1 MTVAKPSQTHPK
13 RPYLIVL
20 LIFVLF
26 GLLTWGMYELL
37 TGPARY
43 NNRDFMSLFAG
54 GKAVLRGLDPYDPA
68 VWNPL
73 RAELG
78 STWMPDERVP
88 FPLWT
93 LLLVL
98 PFAALDLG
106 WAAAAW
112 LAFSLC
118 VLGAGMFF
126 LINSYYDKRLPVGEF
141 GLVALLI
148 FTYRAVLVSMNNGQI
163 TFVLFFILALFLL
176 LVEKKRPFLAGVTLA
191 FIIIKPNPFIL
202 FVPAFGLWLLWQQRW
217 HILAGAATSG
227 LGMLL
232 VSWLV
237 QPGWLFEWLNVR
249 GKTEATAITPTLWGL
264 AYEIA
269 PEWGA
274 LLGLGFV
281 VGITAVLGLIIF
293 RNRTLTEAQVL
304 PLVLITSLLTTPYA
318 WVYEH
323 LLLLIPSILLFLA
336 IKQRGLAA
344 LVWLL
349 LVFVLPWGT
358 FWLAESRSSDT
369 LTAFVPLVVGVL
381 FYYWMI
387 AKKKNLTPQEQL
399 NA

>member
-1 MTVAKPSQTHPK
+1 MTEVDAPQTQ
-13 RPYLIVL
+13 RPILIAL
-20 LIFVLF
+20 LILVVF
-26 GLLTWGMYELL
+26 GLLTWGMYNML

-73 RAELG
+73 RADLG

-106 WAAAAW
+106 WGAAAW

-126 LINSYYDKRLPVGEF
+126 LINTYYHKRLPVGEF
-141 GLVALLI
+141 FLVALLI

-176 LVEKKRPFLAGVTLA
+176 LVERKRPFLAGVTLA
-191 FIIIKPNPFIL
+191 FILIKPNPFIL
-202 FVPAFGLWLLWQQRW
+202 FVPAFGLWLLWQRRW
-217 HILAGAATSG
+217 QIIAGAATSG

-249 GKTEATAITPTLWGL
+249 GKTVATFITPTLWGL

-269 PEWGA
+269 PAWWA

-281 VGITAVLGLIIF
+281 VLVTAVLGLIIF
-293 RNRTLTEAQVL
+293 RNHNLSEKEVL
-304 PLVLITSLLTTPYA
+304 PLVLIASLLTTPYA

-323 LLLLIPSILLFLA
+323 LLLLIPSILIFLA

-344 LVWLL
+344 VIWLL
-349 LVFVLPWGT
+349 LAFVLPWGT
-358 FWLAESRSSDT
+358 FWLAENRSSDT
-369 LTAFVPLVVGVL
+369 LTGLVPLLIGL
-381 FYYWMI
+381 FFYFI
-387 AKKKNLTPQEQL
+387 IVHNPPK
-399 NA
+399 

>member
-1 MTVAKPSQTHPK
+1 MPMTIVEASESDSK
-13 RPYLIVL
+13 RPFLIILLILIV
-20 LIFVLF
+20 F
-26 GLLTWGMYELL
+26 GLLTWGMYEML

-54 GKAVLRGLDPYDPA
+54 GKAVLRGLNPYDPA

-93 LLLVL
+93 LLLAL

-126 LINSYYDKRLPVGEF
+126 LINTYYHKPLPVGEF
-141 GLVALLI
+141 ALVALLV

-163 TFVLFFILALFLL
+163 TFVLFFILALFLM
-176 LVEKKRPFLAGVTLA
+176 LVERKRPFLAGITLA

-202 FVPAFGLWLLWQQRW
+202 FIPAFGLWLLWQQRW
-217 HILAGAATSG
+217 HILAGAAASG
-227 LGMLL
+227 LGMFV

-237 QPGWLFEWLNVR
+237 QPGWLFQWLNVR

-264 AYEIA
+264 AYEIT

-274 LLGLGFV
+274 ILGLGFV
-281 VGITAVLGLIIF
+281 VGITAVVGLIIF
-293 RNRTLTEAQVL
+293 RNRTLNEAQVL

-323 LLLLIPSILLFLA
+323 LLLLIPSMLLFLA
-336 IKQRGLAA
+336 IKQRKLAA
-344 LVWLL
+344 FVWLL

-358 FWLAESRSSDT
+358 FWLAEKRSSDT
-369 LTAFVPLVVGVL
+369 FTALVPLLIGIF
-381 FYYWMI
+381 FYFFMI
-387 AKKKNLTPQEQL
+387 AKPAKPQL
-399 NA
+399 I

>member
-1 MTVAKPSQTHPK
+1 MTKVDAPQTQSQ
-13 RPYLIVL
+13 RPILIAF
-20 LIFVLF
+20 LILVVF
-26 GLLTWGMYELL
+26 GLLTWGMYEML

-78 STWMPDERVP
+78 STWMPDDRVP

-118 VLGAGMFF
+118 VLGIGMFF
-126 LINSYYDKRLPVGEF
+126 LINTYYHKRLPVGEF
-141 GLVALLI
+141 GLVALFI

-176 LVEKKRPFLAGVTLA
+176 LVERKRPFLAGVALA

-217 HILAGAATSG
+217 HIVAGAATSG
-227 LGMLL
+227 LGMFV

-237 QPGWLFEWLNVR
+237 QPGWLLEWLNVR
-249 GKTEATAITPTLWGL
+249 GKTEATSITPTLWGL
-264 AYEIA
+264 ASEIA
-269 PEWGA
+269 PQWWV

-281 VGITAVLGLIIF
+281 VLVTAVLGLIIF
-293 RNRTLTEAQVL
+293 RNPNLSEKEVL
-304 PLVLITSLLTTPYA
+304 PLVLIASLLTTPYA

-323 LLLLIPSILLFLA
+323 LLLLIPSILIFLA
-336 IKQRGLAA
+336 IKQRGLASF
-344 LVWLL
+344 VWLL
-349 LVFVLPWGT
+349 LAFVLPWGT
-358 FWLAESRSSDT
+358 FWLAENRSSDT
-369 LTAFVPLVVGVL
+369 FTVLVPLLIGL
-381 FYYWMI
+381 FFYFFI
-387 AKKKNLTPQEQL
+387 VAKPAKQAQ
-399 NA
+399 

>member
-1 MTVAKPSQTHPK
+1 MTTADNSQPHPL
-13 RPYLIVL
+13 RPLLIAASVL
-20 LIFVLF
+20 LVF
-26 GLLTWGMYELL
+26 GLLTWGMYEML

-54 GKAVLRGLDPYDPA
+54 GKAILRGLDPYDPA

-78 STWMPDERVP
+78 STWMPDDRVP

-118 VLGAGMFF
+118 VLGAGLFL
-126 LINSYYDKRLPVGEF
+126 LINSYYHKPLPVGEF
-141 GLVALLI
+141 FLVALFT
-148 FTYRAVLVSMNNGQI
+148 FTYRAGLVSMNNGQI
-163 TFVLFFILALFLL
+163 TFVLFFIVSLFLV
-176 LVEKKRPFLAGVTLA
+176 LVKRKRPFLAGIVLS

-202 FVPAFGLWLLWQQRW
+202 FVPAFGLWLLWQRRW
-217 HILAGAATSG
+217 TTIAGGATGGLA
-227 LGMLL
+227 LL
-232 VSWLV
+232 LASWLV

-249 GKTEATAITPTLWGL
+249 GKTEATAITPTVWGL
-264 AYEIA
+264 AYEIW
-269 PEWGA
+269 PEWWA
-274 LLGLGFV
+274 ALGLVFV
-281 VGITAVLGLIIF
+281 VGVTAVLGLIIF
-293 RNRTLTEAQVL
+293 RNPNLTETEVL
-304 PLVLITSLLTTPYA
+304 PLVLIASLLTTPYA

-323 LLLLIPSILLFLA
+323 LLLLVPALLIYLA
-336 IKQRGLAA
+336 IKQRGVAA

-358 FWLAESRSSDT
+358 FWLAESRASDT
-369 LTAFVPLVVGVL
+369 LTALVPLFVGL
-381 FYYWMI
+381 FFYYF
-387 AKKKNLTPQEQL
+387 AVAHAATKNSQT
-399 NA
+399 NS

>member
-1 MTVAKPSQTHPK
+1 MTPMIQTDTPQTQPQ
-13 RPYLIVL
+13 RPILIVF
-20 LIFVLF
+20 LILIVFA
-26 GLLTWGMYELL
+26 LLTWGMYEML
-37 TGPARY
+37 TSPARY

-98 PFAALDLG
+98 PFATLDLG
-106 WAAAAW
+106 WGAAAW

-141 GLVALLI
+141 FLVALLI

-176 LVEKKRPFLAGVTLA
+176 LVKRKRPFLAGVVLA
-191 FIIIKPNPFIL
+191 FILIKPNPFIL
-202 FVPAFGLWLLWQQRW
+202 FVPAFGLWLLWQRRW
-217 HILAGAATSG
+217 HILAGAATGG

-232 VSWLV
+232 ASWLV

-264 AYEIA
+264 AYEITPA
-269 PEWGA
+269 WWA

-281 VGITAVLGLIIF
+281 VLVTAVLGLIIF
-293 RNRTLTEAQVL
+293 RNPKLSEKEVL
-304 PLVLITSLLTTPYA
+304 PLVLIASLLTTPYA

-323 LLLLIPSILLFLA
+323 LLLLIPSILIFLA
-336 IKQRGLAA
+336 IKQRGLASFI
-344 LVWLL
+344 WLL
-349 LVFVLPWGT
+349 LAFVLPWGT
-358 FWLAESRSSDT
+358 FWLAENRSSDT
-369 LTAFVPLVVGVL
+369 LTGLVPLLIGL
-381 FYYWMI
+381 FFYFFLI
-387 AKKKNLTPQEQL
+387 AKPLKQS
-399 NA
+399 